1 MLTDDAEILAA
12 NEAFY
17 DAFTRSDL
25 ETIEDLWASLT
36 PVACIHPGW
45 DALHGREDVIASFR
59 AILGSGGAPRVT
71 CVDPAATR
79 MGDAA
84 FVVCHEA
91 IDDTHLVATNV
102 FVREDGRW
110 KLVHHQA
117 GPMSSRRPATRARK
131 TVNRG
136 LLN

>member
-1 MLTDDAEILAA
+1 MPLDDSEILAA
-12 NEAFY
+12 NQAFY

-25 ETIEDLWASLT
+25 DAIEDLWASLT

-45 DALHGREDVIASFR
+45 DALHGREDVLESFR

-71 CVDPAATR
+71 CIDPAATR

-102 FVREDGRW
+102 FVRENGQW

-117 GPMSSRRPATRARK
+117 GPMSSQRPRPRPRATP
-131 TVNRG
+131 NRSQM
-136 LLN
+136 N